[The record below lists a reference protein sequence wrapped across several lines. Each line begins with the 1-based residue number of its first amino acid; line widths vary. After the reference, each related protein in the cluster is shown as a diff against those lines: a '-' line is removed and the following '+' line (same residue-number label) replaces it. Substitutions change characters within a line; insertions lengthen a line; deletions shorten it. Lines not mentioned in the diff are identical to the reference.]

1 MWMNPAALH
10 EWYHLGKK
18 QRGAQY
24 QYSGMCVQLCLIV
37 RRIYHLPLRQ
47 TEGFVGGLFQ
57 SAGLKL
63 RVPDYTLICRR
74 TKELDVDLGISKA
87 MKGKTIDIAFDTTG
101 IKVYGEL
108 EWKVRQHG
116 WSKYRTWR
124 KLHLGIDPSTG
135 LIHAEELTLN
145 SSDDSLMVKSLL
157 GQIDCKIKNALADG
171 SYDTRKALDEFNKKG
186 IHPIVP
192 PSKECAY

>member
-1 MWMNPAALH
+1 MKKQKPTRLVVTRGSRYKRINWNEYNRSLELRGSITVWMNPAALH

-101 IKVYGEL
+101 IKVYGE
-108 EWKVRQHG
+108 
-116 WSKYRTWR
+116 
-124 KLHLGIDPSTG
+124 
-135 LIHAEELTLN
+135 
-145 SSDDSLMVKSLL
+145 
-157 GQIDCKIKNALADG
+157 
-171 SYDTRKALDEFNKKG
+171 
-186 IHPIVP
+186 
-192 PSKECAY
+192 